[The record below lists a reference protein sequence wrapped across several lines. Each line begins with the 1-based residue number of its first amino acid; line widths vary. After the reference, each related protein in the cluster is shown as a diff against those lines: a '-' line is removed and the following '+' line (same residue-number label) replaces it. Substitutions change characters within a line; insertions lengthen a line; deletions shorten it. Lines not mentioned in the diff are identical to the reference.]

1 MWSYAVTTTTATA
14 VKRYQL
20 MYPTRSKQ
28 TVHKHKKDCLKGK
41 EATNKE
47 VTFLK
52 SRKHGEAK
60 LLSEDIMAKT
70 IQTVKAFR
78 LKDGPVSSA
87 VNNARA
93 KSVVVVMAEDQCLL
107 TEHGGDLVLSNQW
120 AKNKLNEL
128 LWTI

>member
-1 MWSYAVTTTTATA
+1 
-14 VKRYQL
+14 

-128 LWTI
+128 L

>member
-1 MWSYAVTTTTATA
+1 M
-14 VKRYQL
+14 
-20 MYPTRSKQ
+20 
-28 TVHKHKKDCLKGK
+28 
-41 EATNKE
+41 N
-47 VTFLK
+47 FLK

-93 KSVVVVMAEDQCLL
+93 KGVVVVVAEDQCLL
-107 TEHGGDLVLSNQW
+107 TEHGGDLVLSDQW

-128 LWTI
+128 L

>member
-1 MWSYAVTTTTATA
+1 M
-14 VKRYQL
+14 
-20 MYPTRSKQ
+20 
-28 TVHKHKKDCLKGK
+28 
-41 EATNKE
+41 
-47 VTFLK
+47 TFLK

-78 LKDGPVSSA
+78 LKDDPVSSA

-93 KSVVVVMAEDQCLL
+93 KGVVVVMAEDQCLL
-107 TEHGGDLVLSNQW
+107 TEHGGDLALSDKW

-128 LWTI
+128 LWTR